1 MVVFILNL
9 YHDGVFVPNPLKY
22 MEGGFKVVNDIQFED
37 MRIGDLFKVVTR
49 LVLNP
54 PKGLYYCL
62 PGTTLTR
69 GIRPLKTEKDMEAF
83 IKVGFENEFK
93 VELYTKC
100 YDYDVMG
107 YTNNDNLHRI
117 DENIDE
123 PDDVGEEYDEDPEKI
138 DFHVEGEHDVVF
150 EKLTIDDPF
159 LTKLVGKG
167 NFIGS
172 RHDHIP
178 SLSGKY
184 ILEEN
189 DPNDNLID
197 VEYKIKKGVRYPSYN
212 PETAWDEFQPIL
224 GMKFENPLQLKN
236 ALVDYGVKH
245 GYQLWFYKSD
255 NKSLLVYCG
264 RDIEL
269 GRCAGRRGM
278 NKKKKAVAEG
288 DKVKGKKVADAS
300 DNKPV
305 KWTRMRVL
313 EHKGH
318 HCPFR
323 LWASWMSSERSFQ
336 IKSLYSDHRCT
347 RNYNMGSL
355 EYRQAVLDSN
365 PGSTRP
371 IDVDVQDNGQNRF
384 HRFYMCFKGVK
395 DEWLSGCRNVIGIYG
410 CFITHVCK
418 SELLTAMGRDANNQ
432 MYLIAWAI
440 VDGLI
445 EAVKIWLPQAEHRHY
460 THHVYANFKKKWT
473 RLHYK
478 RLFWGAATSTLEQ
491 DFTSKMREIR
501 ALDEGAY
508 GVRLISKQLQVALL
522 LRMEYQSHSMLK
534 YFLLETVFPSGYQVV
549 EVRKRD
555 EAYGV
560 NLISRE
566 CSCRLWNL
574 SGVPCIHVV
583 AAFMHFKLN
592 PYIGV
597 SSWYSQSKWFDT
609 YQFSIKPVYG
619 SKMWQSIINT
629 PPLLP
634 IVKTMSGRPRKN
646 MIKHLSELDDQH
658 HVSRV
663 GRVVT
668 CQKCWR
674 PGHNKSSC
682 TNPRRDKPYETDI
695 PPRPQKS
702 CVNTTSKNKRGGI
715 SVNDVFKTQKEVGE
729 SSKRVGG
736 TASKRGRGCARGS
749 GTMGSGTASNR
760 GRGCARSFGTMGRGT
775 TRKREKGCARG
786 SRTIGRGSRTMG
798 RGSATNLPKTGPEFN
813 TRLSAVKGPTLSVL
827 EAVDEAIQEH
837 NDGLPSISEGQFHN
851 LNQANGNSEHPVSQH
866 APTLLETTTE
876 ESHTPQAPME
886 RPSHRSCQGVNQK
899 GLPRRGSLTIL
910 QMVLARLQTNP
921 SVSKCICDFVSLL
934 LYQNFLWFCLKI
946 DRYVC
951 KT

>member
-1 MVVFILNL
+1 M
-9 YHDGVFVPNPLKY
+9 
-22 MEGGFKVVNDIQFED
+22 
-37 MRIGDLFKVVTR
+37 
-49 LVLNP
+49 
-54 PKGLYYCL
+54 
-62 PGTTLTR
+62 
-69 GIRPLKTEKDMEAF
+69 
-83 IKVGFENEFK
+83 
-93 VELYTKC
+93 
-100 YDYDVMG
+100 
-107 YTNNDNLHRI
+107 
-117 DENIDE
+117 
-123 PDDVGEEYDEDPEKI
+123 
-138 DFHVEGEHDVVF
+138 
-150 EKLTIDDPF
+150 
-159 LTKLVGKG
+159 VGKG

-172 RHDHIP
+172 RDDPIP
-178 SLSGKY
+178 PLSGKY

-189 DPNDNLID
+189 NPDDNLID
-197 VEYKIKKGVRYPSYN
+197 AEYKIKKGVRYPSYN

-224 GMKFENPLQLKN
+224 GMKFENPLQ
-236 ALVDYGVKH
+236 
-245 GYQLWFYKSD
+245 
-255 NKSLLVYCG
+255 
-264 RDIEL
+264 DIEL
-269 GRCAGRRGM
+269 GRCAGRRGV
-278 NKKKKAVAEG
+278 NKKKKATTEG
-288 DKVKGKKVADAS
+288 DKVKGKKVANAS
-300 DNKPV
+300 DKVKRKKVAEDSHKKPV

-355 EYRQAVLDSN
+355 VTFRWIARHYARDIILNSGISYKFMREDIREKYMVDVSLGQCKRAKQCALYEHDGGLIEHYGKLWEYRQAVLDSN
-365 PGSTRP
+365 PGSTCH

-384 HRFYMCFKGVK
+384 HRLYMCFKGVK
-395 DEWLSGCRNVIGIYG
+395 DGWLSGCRKVIGIDG

-418 SELLTAMGRDANNQ
+418 GELLTAMGRDANNQ
-432 MYLIAWAI
+432 MYPIAWAI
-440 VDGLI
+440 VDVENTNNWCWFLSLLADDLQLEEGLGLTIISDSHKGLI
-445 EAVKIWLPQAEHRHY
+445 EAVKTWLPQAEHRHC
-460 THHVYANFKKKWT
+460 TRHLYANFKKKWT
-473 RLHYK
+473 GLHYK
-478 RLFWGAATSTLEQ
+478 RLFWGAATSTIEQ

-522 LRMEYQSHSMLK
+522 LRMEYQSPSMLK
-534 YFLLETVFPSGYQVV
+534 YFLLEKASACDDIITPSIRNHLEVLKDKQRKWTVFPSGYQVV

-560 NLISRE
+560 NLITRE
-566 CSCRLWNL
+566 CGCRLWNL

-592 PYIGV
+592 PDIGV

-619 SKMWQSIINT
+619 SKMWQSTINT
-629 PPLLP
+629 PPLSP
-634 IVKTMSGRPRKN
+634 IVKTMLGRPRKN
-646 MIKHLSELDDQH
+646 RIKHPSELDDQH

-682 TNPRRDKPYETDI
+682 TNSRRDKPYETDI

-760 GRGCARSFGTMGRGT
+760 GRGCARGFGTMGRGT
-775 TRKREKGCARG
+775 ARKRGRGCARG
-786 SRTIGRGSRTMG
+786 SGTMG
-798 RGSATNLPKTGPEFN
+798 RDSARGSATVG
-813 TRLSAVKGPTLSVL
+813 
-827 EAVDEAIQEH
+827 
-837 NDGLPSISEGQFHN
+837 
-851 LNQANGNSEHPVSQH
+851 
-866 APTLLETTTE
+866 
-876 ESHTPQAPME
+876 
-886 RPSHRSCQGVNQK
+886 
-899 GLPRRGSLTIL
+899 RGSTRGGHVRSTA
-910 QMVLARLQTNP
+910 MGSRSKRGGTAR
-921 SVSKCICDFVSLL
+921 K
-934 LYQNFLWFCLKI
+934 
-946 DRYVC
+946 
-951 KT
+951 